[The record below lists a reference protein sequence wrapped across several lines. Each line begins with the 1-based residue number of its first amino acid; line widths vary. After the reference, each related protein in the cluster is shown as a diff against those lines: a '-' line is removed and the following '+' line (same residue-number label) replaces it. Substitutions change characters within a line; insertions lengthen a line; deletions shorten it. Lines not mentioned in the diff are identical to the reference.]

1 MNPYRLRERLLSRFA
16 PKFSVISLPLILL
29 TMCSCSTSAPI
40 VVHEQYGEMSAN
52 NELFRKEASDCALQ
66 ARESVTGTTLDKNS
80 RKEDVTDAT
89 VQLLSFF
96 SGNASCLKSKGW
108 YIKE

>member
-1 MNPYRLRERLLSRFA
+1 MAS
-16 PKFSVISLPLILL
+16 KISVFSLPLILL
-29 TMCSCSTSAPI
+29 TICSCSTSAPI
-40 VVHEQYGEMSAN
+40 VVHDQYGEMSAN

-80 RKEDVTDAT
+80 HKEDVTVAS

-96 SGNASCLKSKGW
+96 SGNALCLKTKGW

>member
-1 MNPYRLRERLLSRFA
+1 LNPYRLRERLLSRFA

-40 VVHEQYGEMSAN
+40 VVHEQYGEMRAD
-52 NELFRKEASDCALQ
+52 NELFRKEASNCALQ

>member
-1 MNPYRLRERLLSRFA
+1 MASKMRA
-16 PKFSVISLPLILL
+16 FSVPLILL

-40 VVHEQYGEMSAN
+40 VVHDRYGEMSADS
-52 NELFRKEASDCALQ
+52 ELFRKEASDCALQ
-66 ARESVTGTTLDKNS
+66 ARESVTGTTLHKNS
-80 RKEDVTDAT
+80 HEEDVSVAS